1 MSGTKGDTSKF
12 NKCSISTTNQS
23 CYDSA
28 QILQVGGYNLDVE
41 FFKDHVRDFLVGM
54 FDEHLNYSGTQ
65 FAVETAGAGES
76 KGAGDSKVAPPNVPA
91 VRWAPVE

>member
-1 MSGTKGDTSKF
+1 MD
-12 NKCSISTTNQS
+12 QS
-23 CYDSA
+23 YYDSA

-65 FAVETAGAGES
+65 FTVETAG
-76 KGAGDSKVAPPNVPA
+76 
-91 VRWAPVE
+91 